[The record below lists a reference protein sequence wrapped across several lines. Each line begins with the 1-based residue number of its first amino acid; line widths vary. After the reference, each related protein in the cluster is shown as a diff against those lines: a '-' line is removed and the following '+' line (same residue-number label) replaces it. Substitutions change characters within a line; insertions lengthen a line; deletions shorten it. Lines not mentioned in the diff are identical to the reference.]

1 MLRSVPDVDAQP
13 TVIVEPWVVL
23 EVIADPVPDQPPP
36 PYRFVLG
43 YDASRASGR
52 VSTLIVDQDRQ
63 NKWVRTKSG
72 RIYRLSGP
80 PALDA
85 DAWYVWTR
93 KAGSVRFR
101 DVSAEFWPGYVDG
114 SAKLVETGKNAAEDA
129 LRRQGFKVVGWLPD
143 DGGDEPGPPLRSVH

>member
-1 MLRSVPDVDAQP
+1 MLRNVPDLDAQP

-36 PYRFVLG
+36 YRFVVG

-52 VSTLIVDQDRQ
+52 VSTLIVDQDLE

-72 RIYRLSGP
+72 RIYRLIGP

-85 DAWYVWTR
+85 DAWYVWTQ
-93 KAGSVRFR
+93 KAGSARFR
-101 DVSAEFWPGYVDG
+101 DVSGDFWPGYVEG
-114 SAKLVETGKNAAEDA
+114 SAKLVDTWKNSAEDA
-129 LRRQGFKVVGWLPD
+129 LLRQGLKVVSWVTP
-143 DGGDEPGPPLRSVH
+143 